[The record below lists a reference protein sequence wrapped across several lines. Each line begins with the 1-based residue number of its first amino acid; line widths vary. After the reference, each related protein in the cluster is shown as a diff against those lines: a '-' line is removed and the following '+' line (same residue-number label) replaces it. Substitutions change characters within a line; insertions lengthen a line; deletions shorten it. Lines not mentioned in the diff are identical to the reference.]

1 MADIAE
7 ARKLIHTEQG
17 RRWLVQFEP
26 LDKELAAAIANNLT
40 LVSHTEFQ
48 RNLLQQLEN
57 LASSIEGNVGLYAIR
72 ELKFFEDAHGMKTS
86 VIPFFSQ
93 ATSVDGKSVNALSDT
108 ADQGSEAIVAN
119 IIRQLC
125 KTNPEKYLN
134 HPTKEEL
141 RNKKCDAIIFVDD
154 FIGSGG
160 RVSEFLQ
167 SFWFEPTIVSWLSG
181 KQLKGLHVV
190 AYSGTED
197 GVVYV
202 SRHKSKPTV
211 HLYRDAPTFEDL
223 FWPET
228 KQKQA
233 RNLCEKYGRIANK
246 KRKNM
251 WFGYKEGM
259 ATMVFEHGCPNNTPA
274 MLWEPDFSGSGWI
287 GLFPNRTVPSEVM
300 SVFPKEIVGGDPIQ
314 ILENFGQQK
323 LAKSGALLRRGIT
336 GQVIL
341 VMLGL
346 IARGTRK
353 RTTLSFATGLN
364 IKECERVIAKCIDWG
379 FISAQKRITPRGLA
393 ELNAARK
400 SRKVVFAPLERGSDY
415 YYPRQLRGTTHV

>member
-1 MADIAE
+1 MVDRAE

-17 RRWLVQFEP
+17 RRWLAQFKP
-26 LDKELAAAIANNLT
+26 LDKELAIAIANNLT
-40 LVSHTEFQ
+40 LVSHTEFR
-48 RNLLQQLEN
+48 RNLLQKLET
-57 LASSIEGNVGLYAIR
+57 LAASIEGNVGFYAIR
-72 ELKFFEDAHGMKTS
+72 ELKFYEDENGYKYG

-93 ATSVDGKSVNALSDT
+93 VVSADGKSVNALSDK
-108 ADQGSEAIVAN
+108 ADQGSEAIAAN

-181 KQLKGLHVV
+181 KQLKGVHVA
-190 AYSGTED
+190 AYSGTEG
-197 GVVYV
+197 GVAYV

-223 FWPET
+223 FWAET
-228 KQKQA
+228 QKKQA

-259 ATMVFEHGCPNNTPA
+259 ATMIFEHGCPNNTPA
-274 MLWEPDFSGSGWI
+274 ILWEPDFKGSGWT
-287 GLFPNRTVPSEVM
+287 GLFPNRTVSAEVS
-300 SVFPKEIVGGDPIQ
+300 SVFPEEIVRGDPVQ
-314 ILENFGQQK
+314 ILENFGQTK
-323 LAKSGALLRRGIT
+323 LARSGALMRRGEL
-336 GQVIL
+336 GQIIL
-341 VMLGL
+341 VVMGL
-346 IARGTRK
+346 IARGKRK

-364 IKECERVIAKCIDWG
+364 IQECERIIAKCIDWG
-379 FISAQKRITPRGLA
+379 FISAQRRITPRGLA
-393 ELNAARK
+393 ELNVARK
-400 SRKVVFAPLERGSDY
+400 SQKVVSVPLERGSDY
-415 YYPRQLRGTTHV
+415 YYPRQLRGATHV